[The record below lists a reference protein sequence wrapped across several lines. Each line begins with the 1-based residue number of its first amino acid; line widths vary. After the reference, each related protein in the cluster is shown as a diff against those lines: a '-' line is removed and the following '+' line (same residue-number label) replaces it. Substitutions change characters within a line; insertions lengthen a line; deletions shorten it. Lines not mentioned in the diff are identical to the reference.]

1 MGDTIYSTDATTPT
15 TPPARTD
22 WGAILAA
29 AIAAL
34 ALVALAWL
42 EKIAW
47 DKISFAESTL
57 QRAHSTALNSGV
69 KFQESMATLTLELLL
84 FQVSGAE
91 ENRSPFQDHARQLS
105 SQITH
110 AKTNAQ
116 TPAEAAL
123 LTKLD
128 QALQSFLAA
137 AENFVPQ
144 RAVRRDTVSNLSNA
158 LEREAHPFN
167 STVTELISLQNQA
180 RQRFATESTAAFAAA
195 RQALQASILAL
206 VAMLASFALLLH
218 RTFFL
223 PLKSRL
229 DAAAAANLR
238 HQKLASLGVL
248 ATGVAHEIRNPLT
261 AIKLRLFCLKKAI
274 GPALSE
280 NDDFQTIRSE
290 IDRLERLT
298 KSFLEFAR
306 PAEPQTARIN
316 SSELL
321 QSVQRLLAPEL
332 EPRKININVDAA
344 ELLEFSGDRQQ
355 LQQVLINLAQ
365 NARDSMPSG
374 GTITLRAHSGVAMLP
389 AGRAPAVLLDVTD
402 TGPGIAPEVQERL
415 FDPFFSTREGG
426 TGLGLAIASRIVE
439 QHGGLIQFSTR
450 AGQGSTF
457 TIVLPKEKPNA
468 AIENSPHRG

>member
-1 MGDTIYSTDATTPT
+1 MGDTIYSTHATTATTP
-15 TPPARTD
+15 PPRTD

-57 QRAHSTALNSGV
+57 QRAHSAALDSGV

-84 FQVSGAE
+84 YQVSGAE
-91 ENRSPFQDHARQLS
+91 ENRSTFQDHARQLS
-105 SQITH
+105 SQVSE

-116 TPAEAAL
+116 TPAETAL
-123 LTKLD
+123 LAKLD
-128 QALQSFLAA
+128 ESLKSFLAA
-137 AENFVPQ
+137 AEDFVPQ
-144 RAVRRDTVSNLSNA
+144 RAVRRDTVSNLSTA
-158 LEREAHPFN
+158 LEREAQPFN
-167 STVTELISLQNQA
+167 STVTELIALQNQA
-180 RQRFATESTAAFAAA
+180 RQHFATESAAAFNAA
-195 RQALQASILAL
+195 RKALQSSILAL
-206 VAMLASFALLLH
+206 VGMLASFALLLH

-223 PLKSRL
+223 PLKARL

-261 AIKLRLFCLKKAI
+261 AIKLRLFSLKKAV
-274 GPALSE
+274 GPAVAE

-290 IDRLERLT
+290 IDRLEHLT

-306 PAEPQTARIN
+306 PAEPQNARIK

-332 EPRKININVDAA
+332 ESRKININVDAA
-344 ELLEFSGDRQQ
+344 EPLEFHGDQQQ

-389 AGRAPAVLLDVTD
+389 AGRAPAVLLDITD
-402 TGPGIAPEVQERL
+402 TGAGIAPEVQERL
-415 FDPFFSTREGG
+415 FDPFFSTKEGG
-426 TGLGLAIASRIVE
+426 TGLGLAIASRIIE

-450 AGQGSTF
+450 PGQGSTF

-468 AIENSPHRG
+468 AIENSPH